1 MSEAPKTSA
10 ADIIRA
16 GGNELTTAAD
26 LYGAS
31 IDRQIATAKHYPR
44 NLTGAMATC
53 RAMASMSVA
62 VADSCE
68 YALPRDGKQIT
79 GPSARFAEILAYNFG
94 NCRVEGRII
103 EIDKKHVTAQGVFHD
118 LEGNGAISVEVKR
131 RITNKSGQTYGDD
144 MIQTT
149 CQAAISIARRNA
161 ILAGIPEA
169 LWLEAYE
176 AAQEAKL
183 GSKADLPQRIK
194 ALLKAFEDL
203 GVAPQRVLEKAGYEE
218 ADQFTA
224 NKLAYFRSVYVA
236 IKEGHQ
242 TLEEAFPRKAEP
254 GKRPTLDD
262 LAEEP
267 ESGNKMLT
275 PEQMEEHLRQ
285 SGEEAAKRRQDQESE
300 ETLRRLEEEAENQPK
315 AKKAKPAPKDAPAP
329 TAAPAASPDLP
340 APAGQVKPA
349 TPKTPLATQLEGAD
363 LKALTDA
370 YVKRITASISVGR
383 LDDEEAKIMADQRL
397 PDGDADDLMDLLSS
411 RRSELEAG

>member
-1 MSEAPKTSA
+1 MSDAPKTFA

-16 GGNELTTAAD
+16 GGAELTTAAD

-242 TLEEAFPRKAEP
+242 TLEEAFPRKAAP

-262 LAEEP
+262 LAAEP
-267 ESGNKMLT
+267 EPDRGPQPT
-275 PEQMEEHLRQ
+275 AEDVQQAREEQ
-285 SGEEAAKRRQDQESE
+285 AAAQRPAPDDSDA
-300 ETLRRLEEEAENQPK
+300 LRRAEEEAENRPK
-315 AKKAKPAPKDAPAP
+315 AP
-329 TAAPAASPDLP
+329 TPAPAASPDLP
-340 APAGQVKPA
+340 APAGTA
-349 TPKTPLATQLEGAD
+349 TPTPVGPPPVAVLEGAK
-363 LKALTDA
+363 LKAHLDK
-370 YVKRITASISVGR
+370 YVKRITASISTAR
-383 LDDEEAKIMADQRL
+383 LDDEEAKINTDQEI
-397 PDGDADDLMDLLSS
+397 PDSDAEDLLDLLSS
-411 RRSELEAG
+411 RRAELEAG

>member
-1 MSEAPKTSA
+1 MSDAPKTSA

-16 GGNELTTAAD
+16 GGTELTTAAD

-53 RAMASMSVA
+53 RSMASMSVA

-242 TLEEAFPRKAEP
+242 TLEEAFPRKAP
-254 GKRPTLDD
+254 AGRGPTLDD
-262 LAEEP
+262 LAGEP
-267 ESGNKMLT
+267 VTTDN
-275 PEQMEEHLRQ
+275 
-285 SGEEAAKRRQDQESE
+285 RRQEPPTTTDNHRQPPPTQEE
-300 ETLRRLEEEAENQPK
+300 ETLRRLEEEAENRPK
-315 AKKAKPAPKDAPAP
+315 APTPSPDATQPEPQPEPPAPAKPATLPK
-329 TAAPAASPDLP
+329 SPH
-340 APAGQVKPA
+340 
-349 TPKTPLATQLEGAD
+349 LEGPELKAALDKYVKAATRTITSKGLDDLEAKVTGDMGLPNSDAEDLLDLLANRRAD
-363 LKALTDA
+363 LANP
-370 YVKRITASISVGR
+370 
-383 LDDEEAKIMADQRL
+383 AD
-397 PDGDADDLMDLLSS
+397 
-411 RRSELEAG
+411 